1 MLLSITELILTLSC
15 IVVQDRTHV
24 KAANIMLGKPSRLS
38 TTYSAGYLSGNAN
51 DGSRTGPPVHTGD
64 ERHPFWQGDLQGFY
78 TVHNI
83 TVSSHNSQWW
93 YQFIRD
99 AYIGVSSV
107 DADCT
112 NDDITWCGKWPAGLS
127 AGASVTFTCSHEQP
141 VRFVR
146 VWRNITDFL
155 AVSEV
160 EVQGTPRGKYAAKY
174 DRSLNKKLSTPVTAV
189 NAISASDCGSKCHVT
204 QPCICF
210 SYNPSA
216 SPSCLLGTSTETT
229 TANSWVTYSISPCSR
244 DLACGI
250 SAQTMNMS
258 SAITW
263 S

>member
-1 MLLSITELILTLSC
+1 MLLSVAELILTLSC
-15 IVVQDRTHV
+15 LVVQDQIHV
-24 KAANIMLGKPSRLS
+24 KAANIMLGKPTRQS
-38 TTYSAGYLSGNAN
+38 TTYSTDNPSGNAK
-51 DGSRTGPPVHTGD
+51 DGNWTWNPAVTTLQLR
-64 ERHPFWQGDLQGFY
+64 PFWQGDLQGFY

-83 TVSSHNSQWW
+83 TVSTHDSTWF
-93 YQFIRD
+93 YQFILD

-127 AGASVTFTCSHEQP
+127 AGASVTFKCSHEQP

-160 EVQGTPRGKYAAKY
+160 EVQGTPIGKNAAKY
-174 DRSLNKKLSTPVTAV
+174 DKSLNKKLSTPVATV

-204 QPCICF
+204 QPCLGF

-216 SPSCLLGTSTETT
+216 DPPCLLAASTATT
-229 TANSWVTYSISPCSR
+229 EANSWITYFISPCSR
-244 DLACGI
+244 DLACGT
-250 SAQTMNMS
+250 SGQTMNMP
-258 SAITW
+258 SATPW
-263 S
+263 P